1 MTKDQCTAIINAI
14 KESVDFIM
22 TTGIAQRTKVSDPA
36 NDATY
41 VNSLVTGYDTAIQAI
56 ITNIPDD
63 NTP

>member
-22 TTGIAQRTKVSDPA
+22 TNGVSQRERVSDLN
-36 NDATY
+36 NDAAY
-41 VNSLVTGYDTAIQAI
+41 VNSLVTSYDTVIQTI

-63 NTP
+63 NP